1 MNRIPTN
8 THELWYHLFMS
19 ILKERGTMEIILH
32 QKITMLAPRLDY
44 KNVYKKIE
52 SEAIPREGDHIRD
65 IVFTDETKI
74 LVKTVIKDKEK
85 KYNVY
90 LEDFEILHAGHLIIE
105 EIVKKY
111 ILHGWTT
118 VDE

>member
-1 MNRIPTN
+1 
-8 THELWYHLFMS
+8 
-19 ILKERGTMEIILH
+19 MEIILH
-32 QKITMLAPRLDY
+32 QKITMMAPRLDY

-52 SEAIPREGDHIRD
+52 SSHLPMEGEYIEDTI
-65 IVFTDETKI
+65 FTENSKI
-74 LVKTVIKDKEK
+74 LVNSVLVNNDTNLYQVF
-85 KYNVY
+85 
-90 LEDFEILHAGHLIIE
+90 LEDFEILFDEHLILE